1 MPPHGA
7 PLDGMRL
14 ALSSN
19 PTLTLLKAY
28 SRDWV
33 LPLFAEHLEQV
44 DGSVSAE
51 WFHERVSDALGQVR
65 EELDWHGDR
74 SPGEHCRRWI
84 DSGWLETEVADGR
97 TRYRLSPHSLR
108 ALRFVREITDGD
120 HSVSGAR
127 LGSIAHAVR
136 RLADMASPD
145 RQAQARRIDE
155 EIEQLTRRREDILA
169 GRARLATAEQMQE
182 QLREILGMTRSL
194 PADFRQ
200 LRSMVE
206 QRHKAIA
213 RHALAETPKAELVEE
228 YLHDNDLLSRT
239 AEGVAYRGFARML
252 SSSEEAETIRRD
264 VDQVLAGS
272 FARDHMSP
280 AQREI
285 LDSMFSA
292 LLAAQLQVEQSYLRW
307 TTSLRRIVTRAA
319 HGRHARLISLA
330 AAALEAAAEW
340 ADSNPAG
347 RQISTDVLR
356 IGVLAAEDISQ
367 TQLWRDTGPQTV
379 TIGVAAGQEGLPASE
394 RAALRLAAGT
404 SRREVAR
411 TIDRLLR
418 DQPAVSGT
426 QVYQATA
433 PEFRRLGTLVSLLDL
448 AVTHGRVE
456 ASGIDQVV
464 LGGERERDLL
474 VLLPR
479 LVFDRPVGPVR
490 EDRPV

>member
-1 MPPHGA
+1 MSPHGA
-7 PLDGMRL
+7 AIDGMRL

-44 DGSVSAE
+44 DGSVAAE
-51 WFHERVSDALGQVR
+51 WFHERISDALEQVR
-65 EELDWHGDR
+65 EELDWQGDQ
-74 SPGEHCRRWI
+74 SPSGHCRRWI
-84 DSGWLETEVADGR
+84 DSGWLETEVIDGR

-136 RLADMASPD
+136 RLADMTSPD
-145 RQAQARRIDE
+145 RQAQAFRIDE
-155 EIEQLTRRREDILA
+155 EIEQLTRRREEIVA
-169 GRARLATAEQMQE
+169 GRARLATIEQMQE
-182 QLREILGMTRSL
+182 QLREILAMTRSM
-194 PADFRQ
+194 PADFRH

-206 QRHKAIA
+206 QRHKTIA
-213 RHALAETPKAELVEE
+213 RHALAQTPKAELVEE

-239 AEGVAYRGFARML
+239 AEGIAYRGFARML

-264 VDQVLAGS
+264 IDQVLAGG
-272 FARDHMSP
+272 FAREHMSP
-280 AQREI
+280 SQREI

-292 LLAAQLQVEQSYLRW
+292 LLTAQLQVEQSYLRW

-319 HGRHARLISLA
+319 HGRHARLISVA
-330 AAALEAAAEW
+330 ALALEAAAEW
-340 ADSNPAG
+340 VDSNPAD
-347 RQISTDVLR
+347 RVVDADVLR
-356 IGVLAAEDISQ
+356 IGVLAAKDISQ
-367 TQLWRDTGPQTV
+367 TQLWRDLGPQTV
-379 TIGVAAGQEGLPASE
+379 TIGTTADQEDLPASE

-426 QVYQATA
+426 DVYQATA

-448 AVTHGRVE
+448 AITYGRVE
-456 ASGIDQVV
+456 TGLRDQMI
-464 LGGERERDLL
+464 LGGQRERELL
-474 VLLPR
+474 VLLPH
-479 LVFDRPVGPVR
+479 LIFDRQVGPAR
-490 EDRPV
+490 EDRAG